1 MSPFAIILMSLCV
14 ITVSDANIITFGD
27 NAALMKSCQ
36 TEVTKIA
43 PIAGAY
49 GVVVHPN
56 VFCQAA
62 GLYLKKI
69 ESLVNTVIANLH
81 NFKMAPLISKIKSHF
96 IGLVT
101 SRSGGG
107 RMINLAKMCPDEL
120 QNVLNKMGPIT
131 KVLGIE
137 IKPKIVCPVIF
148 KILHLPAEIP
158 REVLEKGFEDFI
170 VGAENFS
177 FLELVKNVVTE
188 ILSHFKTPSNPFA
201 PWGHFPAHRPSNPF
215 LNIPNLNIPNLHIP
229 TNVFNPFM
237 G

>member
-1 MSPFAIILMSLCV
+1 MSLCV

-81 NFKMAPLISKIKSHF
+81 NFKMAPLISKIKSGF
-96 IGLVT
+96 FGSVT
-101 SRSGGG
+101 SRSHGD
-107 RMINLAKMCPDEL
+107 RMINLAKMCPDQL
-120 QNVLNKMGPIT
+120 QNVLKKIGPIT

-137 IKPKIVCPVIF
+137 IKPKIVCPAIF
-148 KILHLPAEIP
+148 KVFHLPAEIGAKNLSL
-158 REVLEKGFEDFI
+158 LEP
-170 VGAENFS
+170 
-177 FLELVKNVVTE
+177 VKNLVNG
-188 ILSHFKTPSNPFA
+188 ILSSLKTLSKPPSNPFA